1 MDTRERMPETSP
13 GLTVMEV
20 TPNLE
25 IGGAQETVRTLAEH
39 LPTVGCRTVVC
50 SFGGGPL
57 ADDIERLG
65 VPIEFLPSRRHSA
78 LALPAFLVEMV
89 RRRRDL
95 ISIIARHEVDVVQTQ
110 GLGTLDFLV
119 MTLRAG
125 RRVQVWWT
133 IQNAEFMVREEHLQ
147 RHRWLLGIKRAAH
160 RWLYRLGARIVDG
173 VIAVSDATARS
184 FRETVGRVDDKVTV
198 VCNAVDLDRYPAPID
213 RAKVRAELGFGP
225 SAHLMTMV
233 GTFKRQKG
241 HRYLVAAAAALAPRF
256 PTLHI
261 LLVGDGGLADRVRE
275 QVRAAHVS
283 DHVHFLGTRRDV
295 PELLSASDSF
305 VLPSLWEGLPVALTE
320 AMASGLPVIATDVSG
335 TSQIVT
341 DGESGLLVPPGD
353 EEALAEAID
362 RLLSDPALA
371 SEMAAS
377 GRERIAASYGAR
389 AQAEHLADLFRQRA
403 KRTRVPVPAAPATS
417 GRHA

>member
-1 MDTRERMPETSP
+1 MPETSSA
-13 GLTVMEV
+13 LTVMEV

-25 IGGAQETVRTLAEH
+25 IGGAQETVRTLAKH

-57 ADDIERLG
+57 TKDIERIG
-65 VPIEFLPSRRHSA
+65 VPIEFLPPRRHGV
-78 LALPAFLVEMV
+78 LALPAFVVEMA

-95 ISIIARHEVDVVQTQ
+95 LAIIAKHGVDVVQTQ

-119 MTLRAG
+119 MTLRG
-125 RRVQVWWT
+125 RRRVQVWWT

-147 RHRWLLGIKRAAH
+147 RHRWLLGVKRAAH
-160 RWLYRLGARIVDG
+160 RWLYRAGARVVDG
-173 VIAVSDATARS
+173 IIAVSDATARS
-184 FRETVGRVDDKVTV
+184 FRDTVGRVDDKVTV

-225 SAHLMTMV
+225 SEHLMTMV

-241 HRYLVAAAAALAPRF
+241 HRYLVGAAAALVPRF
-256 PTLHI
+256 PTLHF
-261 LLVGDGGLADRVRE
+261 LLVGDGELADQVRT
-275 QVRAAHVS
+275 QVRAAGLS
-283 DHVHFLGTRRDV
+283 DHIHFLGTRRDV

-320 AMASGLPVIATDVSG
+320 AMASGLPVVATDVSG
-335 TSQIVT
+335 TSQVVI
-341 DGESGLLVPPGD
+341 DGESGLLVPPGN
-353 EEALAEAID
+353 ERALAEAMD

-371 SEMAAS
+371 SELAAA
-377 GRERIAASYGAR
+377 GRERIAASYSAR
-389 AQAEHLADLFRQRA
+389 AQAEQLAALFRQRSE
-403 KRTRVPVPAAPATS
+403 RTRTLVPAATS
-417 GRHA
+417 GRRA

>member
-1 MDTRERMPETSP
+1 VPRRRSARSQSTCRPWGAEPSCAASEEDRSRTTSSDS
-13 GLTVMEV
+13 
-20 TPNLE
+20 
-25 IGGAQETVRTLAEH
+25 
-39 LPTVGCRTVVC
+39 GCR
-50 SFGGGPL
+50 
-57 ADDIERLG
+57 
-65 VPIEFLPSRRHSA
+65 SRRHSA

-95 ISIIARHEVDVVQTQ
+95 ISIIAKHEVDVVQTQ